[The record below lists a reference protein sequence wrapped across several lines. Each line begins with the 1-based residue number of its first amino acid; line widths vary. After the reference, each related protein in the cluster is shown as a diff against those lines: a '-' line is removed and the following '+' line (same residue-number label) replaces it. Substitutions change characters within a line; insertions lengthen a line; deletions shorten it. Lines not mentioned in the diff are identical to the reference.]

1 VQVVVGAAGDSGV
14 RAVSVYSRREESD
27 AEWVLH
33 AQGTLSVAA
42 TAPSADLSE
51 WPPAG
56 AESVDIADGYA
67 RFEERGHQ
75 YGPAFQGLDKVWR
88 RGQEVFAEAVVSAE
102 AGVEV
107 DGLGIHPALL
117 DAVLHAAGMATET
130 GDTTLPFCWRD
141 VSLHAGGAGR
151 VRACLTVLGDD
162 AMSLEVTDAS
172 GSPVL
177 TVGSL
182 TTRPVT
188 MEQLNAVTTA
198 AAGRRDGDPLEVV
211 WSPLSPKAVA
221 TNGSSPPPAVSWDDF
236 CAGVDGQVV
245 VWRCGAD
252 GDDLVGTVH
261 TTTHAALSALQRWLA
276 ADQHGT
282 LVVLTHGAVG
292 LPDEDIG
299 DLPAAAAWG
308 LVRAAQAENPGR
320 IMLVDADTDVD
331 AAALV
336 AAGET
341 QLLVRAGTVYAARLA
356 SVPALLAVPARE
368 QAWRLAAGGGTLE
381 DLAIQPC
388 PQAEAPLQAGQV
400 RVKVAASGVN
410 FRDVLAALGMY
421 PGQAP
426 VLGAEGAGVVVET
439 GPDVPGLAVGD
450 AVMGLI
456 DGAGQLAVVDRQLLV
471 KKPQGWSF
479 AEAASVPVA
488 FMTALYGLTDLAGL
502 RAGEVVLIHAATGGV
517 GMAAVQLARHRGAE
531 VFVTA
536 SRGKWDT
543 LRAMGF
549 DADHIADSRTLD
561 FEEKILAAT
570 AGRGVDVVLNSLANQ
585 FIDASLRLLIR
596 GGRFIEMGKTDI
608 RDAQVIAAEYPGVR
622 YQAFDLIEAGSARL
636 QEMLTDLTNLFDS
649 RALQRP
655 PVRTWDVRR
664 AAEAYRYISQARH
677 VGKVALTMPSTLA
690 GELAE
695 GTVLITG
702 GTGMAGAELARHVV
716 KTYGVRHI
724 VLASRRGGR
733 AESTAEL
740 TLDLAR
746 AGVQVQVLACDI
758 ADRSAVEGMLAQL
771 ARRFPPLRGV
781 IHAAGV
787 LDDAVVTS
795 LTPDRVDTVLRAK
808 VDAAWNLHEL
818 TRELPLSMF
827 ALCSSIA
834 GTVGAAG
841 QGNYAAA
848 NAFLDGLAAHR
859 RAAGLPGVSLVWGLW
874 EQSSAMTAHLSGRD
888 LARLNRDGVVAMS
901 AAQALEMFDTALV
914 LNRPVVVTARFDR
927 AALDARAMGGD
938 LPALFAGLARR
949 QRRRPAEEVVDATES
964 RLALTE
970 RLRALDP
977 DDQHRLLVETVCSHA
992 AAVMGHPAP
1001 EEIDP
1006 ETPFRDLGFDSLT
1019 AVELRNHVKSVTGLT
1034 LSHTLIFDHPT
1045 PAAVAVYLG
1054 GQFAGSGDAAQA
1066 ARN

>member
-1 VQVVVGAAGDSGV
+1 
-14 RAVSVYSRREESD
+14 
-27 AEWVLH
+27 
-33 AQGTLSVAA
+33 
-42 TAPSADLSE
+42 
-51 WPPAG
+51 
-56 AESVDIADGYA
+56 
-67 RFEERGHQ
+67 
-75 YGPAFQGLDKVWR
+75 
-88 RGQEVFAEAVVSAE
+88 
-102 AGVEV
+102 
-107 DGLGIHPALL
+107 
-117 DAVLHAAGMATET
+117 
-130 GDTTLPFCWRD
+130 
-141 VSLHAGGAGR
+141 
-151 VRACLTVLGDD
+151 
-162 AMSLEVTDAS
+162 
-172 GSPVL
+172 
-177 TVGSL
+177 
-182 TTRPVT
+182 
-188 MEQLNAVTTA
+188 
-198 AAGRRDGDPLEVV
+198 
-211 WSPLSPKAVA
+211 
-221 TNGSSPPPAVSWDDF
+221 
-236 CAGVDGQVV
+236 VV
-245 VWRCGAD
+245 VWRCEPAD
-252 GDDLVGTVH
+252 GDVVDAVH
-261 TTTHAALSALQRWLA
+261 ATTHAALSALQRWLGA
-276 ADQHGT
+276 GQSGT
-282 LVVLTHGAVG
+282 LVVITHGAVG

-299 DLPAAAAWG
+299 DLAAAAVCG

-320 IMLVDADTDVD
+320 IVLVDAEPDADVD
-331 AAALV
+331 AAAL
-336 AAGET
+336 AAIGET
-341 QLLVRAGTVYAARLA
+341 QLLVRAGTVYVARLA
-356 SVPALLAVPARE
+356 AAPALLAVPAKQ
-368 QAWRLAAGGGTLE
+368 QAWRLAAGGGTFE
-381 DLAIQPC
+381 DLAIRPS

-400 RVKVAASGVN
+400 RVAVAASGVN

-439 GPDVPGLAVGD
+439 GPEVSGLAVGD

-456 DGAGQLAVVDRQLLV
+456 DGVGPLAVVDRQLLV
-471 KKPQGWSF
+471 EKPQGWSF
-479 AEAASVPVA
+479 AEAASAPVA
-488 FMTALYGLTDLAGL
+488 FMTALYGLADLAGL
-502 RAGEVVLIHAATGGV
+502 RAGDAVLIHAATGGV
-517 GMAAVQLARHRGAE
+517 GMAAVQLARHLGAE

-561 FEEKILAAT
+561 FEEKILSAT
-570 AGRGVDVVLNSLANQ
+570 AGRGVDVVLNSLANE
-585 FIDASLRLLIR
+585 FVDASLRLLVR

-608 RDAQVIAAEYPGVR
+608 RDAQVIAAEYAAVR
-622 YQAFDLIEAGSARL
+622 YQAFDLIEAGPVRL
-636 QEMLTDLTNLFDS
+636 QEMLNELTGLFDS
-649 RALQRP
+649 RVLQRP

-664 AAEAYRYISQARH
+664 AAEAYRFISQARH
-677 VGKVALTMPSTLA
+677 VGKVALTMPSAL
-690 GELAE
+690 GDELSE

-716 KTYGVRHI
+716 KTYGVRHV

-795 LTPDRVDTVLRAK
+795 LTPDRIDTVLRAK

-818 TRELPLSMF
+818 TRDLPLSMF

-888 LARLNRDGVVAMS
+888 MARLNRDGVVAMS

-914 LNRPVVVTARFDR
+914 LSRPVVVTARFDR

-938 LPALFAGLARR
+938 LPALFTGLARR

-1045 PAAVAVYLG
+1045 PAAVAIYLG
-1054 GQFAGSGDAAQA
+1054 GQFAGSRDAANA